1 MASARKNVEYDA
13 MKLPSKS
20 QALLAERLIASL
32 DAEPESGVLEAWLLE
47 AERRYAALKEHR
59 VKGKPAVEVFKR
71 ISAAD
76 SSGPAHRT

>member
-1 MASARKNVEYDA
+1 MASARKNVEYEA

-20 QALLAERLIASL
+20 RALLAERLIASL
-32 DAEPESGVLEAWLLE
+32 DAEPESGALEARLLE

-71 ISAAD
+71 VR
-76 SSGPAHRT
+76 SSLR